1 VLRELSKGGE
11 VDALALALLWLALV
25 VPVGLSAVLRRRD
38 SIADFERAL
47 ESLQPGP
54 RADTHVVPTRRTD
67 GTIRQARRR
76 RVVRVLAVLAA
87 ATLIVAALSRA
98 RLALG
103 AGMLLVDLGIA
114 YAAAVVATDRRHLSL

>member
-1 VLRELSKGGE
+1 M
-11 VDALALALLWLALV
+11 DALALALLWVAVV
-25 VPVGLSAVLRRRD
+25 VPVGLTAFRQRRD

-54 RADTHVVPTRRTD
+54 RADSRVVPSRRDD
-67 GTIRQARRR
+67 GSIMRARRR
-76 RVVRVLAVLAA
+76 RVVRVLVALAV
-87 ATLIVAALSRA
+87 ATLLVAALSRA

-114 YAAAVVATDRRHLSL
+114 YAAAVVAADRRRLPA